1 MKLPGKPSLK
11 AIFLPFLGVLLCI
24 GGWALISGRSVTK
37 TTTKDDGWGDMIT
50 VTETKRVGLSADLPA
65 PSETWTASKPYI
77 VEPFAKRGELDQ
89 GILRFT
95 WLSLKLVV
103 QGYLLAL
110 LIGTPIGFLLGL
122 SRNFTLAFDPIIQI
136 LRPVS
141 PLAWLPLGMVM
152 FSGLKIADASGRTA
166 FGTSDAAAL
175 FTIAI
180 CAMWP
185 TVLNTAVG
193 VRAVPQD
200 YLNVA
205 KVLKLS
211 RFKTLTK
218 ILIPSALPYMFT
230 GFRLSLGIA
239 WLVIVAVEMLI
250 GKPGIG
256 GFLWQQYNAN
266 SFAHIILS
274 IITIGLIGFFLDRL
288 MSLAESRFR
297 TA

>member
-1 MKLPGKPSLK
+1 MKRFKFDTILLPTAAILICLLIWHILAGKPT
-11 AIFLPFLGVLLCI
+11 
-24 GGWALISGRSVTK
+24 SVTK
-37 TTTKDDGWGDMIT
+37 VDEWGDTTTLTTRKGI
-50 VTETKRVGLSADLPA
+50 SADLPT
-65 PSETWTASKPYI
+65 PLETWKASAPYI

-89 GILRFT
+89 GILQFT
-95 WLSLKLVV
+95 WLSLKLVA
-103 QGYLLAL
+103 QGYVLAL
-110 LIGTPIGFLLGL
+110 LIGTPLGFLLGL
-122 SRNFTLAFDPIIQI
+122 SKRMTVALDPIIQL

-141 PLAWLPLGMVM
+141 PLAWLPLGMIL
-152 FSGLKIADASGRTA
+152 FSGVKILDSSGRTS
-166 FGTSDAAAL
+166 FGASDAAAL

-185 TVLNTAVG
+185 TVMNTAVG

-211 RFKTLTK
+211 KAKTLLK
-218 ILIPSALPYMFT
+218 VLLPSSLPYMFT

-239 WLVIVAVEMLI
+239 WLVIVAVEMLT
-250 GKPGIG
+250 GRPGVG

-266 SFAHIILS
+266 SFAHIILC
-274 IITIGLIGFFLDRL
+274 ILTIGVVGYVLDRL
-288 MSLAESRFR
+288 MSLVEGRFK

>member
-1 MKLPGKPSLK
+1 MKLLEKLK
-11 AIFLPFLGVLLCI
+11 LEIVLLPLVGILLCL
-24 GGWALISGRSVTK
+24 GGWAVVAGKSK
-37 TTTKDDGWGDMIT
+37 TTTKTDDWGDTIT
-50 VTETKRVGLSADLPA
+50 LTTREGLSKDLPS
-65 PSETWTASKPYI
+65 PGETWKASKPYI
-77 VEPFAKRGELDQ
+77 VEPLAKRGELDQ

-95 WLSLKLVV
+95 WLSLKLVA

-110 LIGTPIGFLLGL
+110 IVGTPIGFFLGL
-122 SRNFTLAFDPIIQI
+122 SKNFTKAFDPIIQI

-141 PLAWLPLGMVM
+141 PLAWLPLGMVI
-152 FSGLKIADASGRTA
+152 FSGMKIMGGDGRVA
-166 FGTSDAAAL
+166 FGTSDAASL

-211 RFKTLTK
+211 KAKTLFK
-218 ILIPSALPYMFT
+218 ILIPSSLPYMFT

-250 GKPGIG
+250 GKPGVG

-266 SFAHIILS
+266 SFAHIILC
-274 IITIGLIGFFLDRL
+274 ILTIGVVGYVLDRL
-288 MSLAESRFR
+288 MSLVESRFR

>member
-1 MKLPGKPSLK
+1 MKFPGKPSLK

-152 FSGLKIADASGRTA
+152 FSGLKIADATGRTA

-218 ILIPSALPYMFT
+218 ILIPSSLPYMFT

-274 IITIGLIGFFLDRL
+274 IITIGLIGFILDRL